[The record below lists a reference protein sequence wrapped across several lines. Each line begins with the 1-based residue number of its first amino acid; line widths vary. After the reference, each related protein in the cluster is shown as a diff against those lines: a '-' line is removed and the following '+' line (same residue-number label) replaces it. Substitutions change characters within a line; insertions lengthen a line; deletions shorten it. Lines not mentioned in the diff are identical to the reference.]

1 MIFFFR
7 HKNCKGHL
15 WPWMCM
21 LQALDISQLD
31 WAVLTLQCCLTPYAV
46 DQKTICFPS
55 ESKWR
60 QLFSTALQTGLL
72 IKVKNF
78 EHYPQWQYIT
88 HVFLNAVPRISTE
101 KNKQKT
107 NTGVRAEESRRQHI
121 IIKLLGPKLHHI
133 PAYMGGAV
141 SRNRPVTQPTDSV
154 HHDSTVQRLVQFDFW
169 TCQNL
174 YLFKE
179 IKAQLAPPGLWTG
192 TLSVKGRCLI
202 PVHNWH
208 PAFTPV

>member
-1 MIFFFR
+1 
-7 HKNCKGHL
+7 
-15 WPWMCM
+15 MCM

-72 IKVKNF
+72 IKVKN
-78 EHYPQWQYIT
+78 WT
-88 HVFLNAVPRISTE
+88 LSTVAVYHSCFSKCSPANFNW

-107 NTGVRAEESRRQHI
+107 NTGVRAEESRRQHT

-141 SRNRPVTQPTDSV
+141 SRNRPVTHPTDSV

>member
-1 MIFFFR
+1 MILCYFLIFFR

-15 WPWMCM
+15 WPGMCM

-88 HVFLNAVPRISTE
+88 HVFLNAVPRISSE
-101 KNKQKT
+101 KNKTK
-107 NTGVRAEESRRQHI
+107 NKHWRESRRKPTPTHHH
-121 IIKLLGPKLHHI
+121 KVAWPKVAPHTCVYGRGRLKKSTCDSAHRFCSPWFHCAALGPVWFLNLSKL
-133 PAYMGGAV
+133 A
-141 SRNRPVTQPTDSV
+141 
-154 HHDSTVQRLVQFDFW
+154 L
-169 TCQNL
+169 
-174 YLFKE
+174 
-179 IKAQLAPPGLWTG
+179 
-192 TLSVKGRCLI
+192 
-202 PVHNWH
+202 
-208 PAFTPV
+208 